1 VTFDYW
7 YMFPI
12 SMLVATIAMASGV
25 GGATFF
31 APILILG
38 LRLPPDVAIGV
49 GLITQMFGF
58 GSGVW
63 AYGRKRLID
72 YQLGFKITVIALPAA
87 LVGLALGSVTPAPA
101 LKALLGVALL
111 GIAGAFLRAPALP
124 PHPLPQPEP
133 PWANP
138 KAITNLTSANGEQFH
153 YPTFSQRQAALPSGI
168 GGLFLG
174 MAAVGLGELVCYF
187 LMERGHLPGK
197 VAVATAVFVVA
208 LTSVPVAAGKL
219 ARFFYLGGDSLPL
232 LLSLLIFT
240 VPGVLLGA
248 QVGSGVA
255 SRIPHRAL
263 ERSLAVLFLLISVLT
278 LIEAF
283 SMTGC

>member
-1 VTFDYW
+1 
-7 YMFPI
+7 M
-12 SMLVATIAMASGV
+12 
-25 GGATFF
+25 
-31 APILILG
+31 
-38 LRLPPDVAIGV
+38 

-58 GSGVW
+58 ASGLW

-72 YQLGFKITVIALPAA
+72 YQLGFKISMIALPAA
-87 LVGLALGSVTPAPA
+87 LVGLALGSVMPAST
-101 LKALLGVALL
+101 LKALLGLALL
-111 GIAGAFLRAPALP
+111 GVAGAFLRAPAPP

-133 PWANP
+133 PVADHT
-138 KAITNLTSANGEQFH
+138 AITNLTAANGEQFR
-153 YPTFSQRQAALPSGI
+153 YPTVSQRRAALPSGM

-187 LMERGHLPGK
+187 LIERGNLPGK

-232 LLSLLIFT
+232 VLSLLIFT

-248 QVGSGVA
+248 QVGSSVA
-255 SRIPHRAL
+255 SRIPPRAL
-263 ERSLAVLFLLISVLT
+263 ERSLAVLLLLISVLT
-278 LIEAF
+278 LLEAF
-283 SMTGC
+283 SMRGC

>member
-1 VTFDYW
+1 
-7 YMFPI
+7 MFPV

-49 GLITQMFGF
+49 GLITQMFGSA
-58 GSGVW
+58 SGLW

-72 YQLGFKITVIALPAA
+72 YRLGLQITQIALPAA
-87 LVGLALGSVTPAPA
+87 LLGVWAGGVVPAQA
-101 LKALLGVALL
+101 LKALLGVALFGVAL
-111 GIAGAFLRAPALP
+111 AFWRVPAPSPPTVAPA
-124 PHPLPQPEP
+124 PLPGHD
-133 PWANP
+133 
-138 KAITNLTSANGEQFH
+138 TTTTRLTAANGEQFQ
-153 YPTFSQRQAALPSGI
+153 YPTFSQRQAALHSGI

-187 LMERGHLPGK
+187 LMERGYLPGK

-219 ARFFYLGGDSLPL
+219 ARFFYLGSDSLPL
-232 LLSLLIFT
+232 VLSLLIFT

-255 SRIPHRAL
+255 SRIPQRAL
-263 ERSLAVLFLLISVLT
+263 ERSLAVLFLLISALT

-283 SMTGC
+283 SMGGC